1 MSLFSTI
8 PISSPRTLKRVLL
21 LVAVCLPLLLTNGI
35 WAQENTP
42 ANDPAQDQPQEQG
55 APARA
60 QEPAVE
66 PAEPNAP
73 ADPPKNTF
81 EKTAVETKPQAAAIP
96 QEPSEEPEPA
106 TTPEPEAVEPA
117 PEPAKPT
124 PPPSTSYPSFAVQGE
139 YQGWMVVDGRQQDYS
154 LQVVGTGK
162 NKVRAVLLIGKL
174 PGLGTREFSS
184 ASFDGAIQED
194 GKLDL
199 SSESGITLI
208 YHAGSAQFIQTSPK
222 GETLA
227 QFTKVQRVSP
237 TMGLAPPEN
246 AMVLFGEEA
255 QHLNGAETDAEGLLT
270 VGSITD
276 FPVNGFQLHLEFKIP
291 YQPNKS
297 QQGRGNSGVYI
308 QRRYEIQILDSF
320 GEPARFN
327 YCGSIYRQQPP
338 RLVMSLPPEQW
349 QTYDIWFTPA
359 KWNGNQKIANA
370 RITVKHNGVT
380 IHDNAAIAN
389 KTGAGQQE
397 GPTAKPILFQDH
409 GDPVRFRNIWLVPAE
424 PISAEAN

>member
-208 YHAGSAQFIQTSPK
+208 
-222 GETLA
+222 
-227 QFTKVQRVSP
+227 
-237 TMGLAPPEN
+237 
-246 AMVLFGEEA
+246 
-255 QHLNGAETDAEGLLT
+255 
-270 VGSITD
+270 
-276 FPVNGFQLHLEFKIP
+276 
-291 YQPNKS
+291 
-297 QQGRGNSGVYI
+297 
-308 QRRYEIQILDSF
+308 
-320 GEPARFN
+320 
-327 YCGSIYRQQPP
+327 
-338 RLVMSLPPEQW
+338 
-349 QTYDIWFTPA
+349 
-359 KWNGNQKIANA
+359 
-370 RITVKHNGVT
+370 
-380 IHDNAAIAN
+380 
-389 KTGAGQQE
+389 
-397 GPTAKPILFQDH
+397 
-409 GDPVRFRNIWLVPAE
+409 
-424 PISAEAN
+424 